1 MYGQLRSK
9 TQPPRSA
16 GSRQWVHHLRRR
28 YFPSTKANNNFSSKI
43 LENPQQSAPEITQRI
58 AIAAFHLALEPC
70 SEGKILAQLMLI
82 D

>member
-1 MYGQLRSK
+1 
-9 TQPPRSA
+9 
-16 GSRQWVHHLRRR
+16 
-28 YFPSTKANNNFSSKI
+28 
-43 LENPQQSAPEITQRI
+43 LESPQQSAPEITQRI